1 MYLKSYISKNW
12 LTQKISPMA
21 STITLILVFLLIL
34 LSVYYWTNSNGKLL
48 TASYEQVYHHKD
60 YWRLW
65 TSLFIHADFLHLA
78 SNLFLFIP
86 FAYFLTGFYSWWFFP
101 LSAFI
106 IGGFLNALVLLS
118 LPVHVTLMGV
128 SGVVYWMG
136 ASWMLLAFLIDKR
149 ESKKLRGLR
158 LLAVTLMLFMP
169 DTYQPQISYLSHG
182 VGFIL
187 GLITSSL
194 YFHLQKEV
202 FKKQEIIAFK
212 VVNDDY
218 FPEQLED
225 FHSPP

>member
-12 LTQKISPMA
+12 LTQKISPWA
-21 STITLILVFLLIL
+21 STITLILVFLLIAISL
-34 LSVYYWTNSNGKLL
+34 YNWTSIHGKLL
-48 TASYEQVYHHKD
+48 TASYEQVYHQKE

-65 TSLFIHADFLHLA
+65 TSLFVHADFLHLA

-101 LSAFI
+101 VSAFLM
-106 IGGFLNALVLLS
+106 GGVLNALVLLT
-118 LPVHVTLMGV
+118 LPLHVTLMGV

-187 GLITSSL
+187 GLMMSSL

-212 VVNDDY
+212 VVHDDY

-225 FHSPP
+225 IHSSP

>member
-1 MYLKSYISKNW
+1 
-12 LTQKISPMA
+12 
-21 STITLILVFLLIL
+21 
-34 LSVYYWTNSNGKLL
+34 
-48 TASYEQVYHHKD
+48 
-60 YWRLW
+60 
-65 TSLFIHADFLHLA
+65 
-78 SNLFLFIP
+78 
-86 FAYFLTGFYSWWFFP
+86 
-101 LSAFI
+101 
-106 IGGFLNALVLLS
+106 
-118 LPVHVTLMGV
+118 VTLMGV

-136 ASWMLLAFLIDKR
+136 ASWMLLSFLIDKR

-187 GLITSSL
+187 GLMMSSL

-212 VVNDDY
+212 VVHDDY

-225 FHSPP
+225 IHSSP